1 MLAFLSDCVN
11 TANSAFN
18 RPPVADPAA
27 SVAARLP
34 MLKTLLPFVRPYR
47 GRVLAAAVFLMIAAA
62 TTLVMPVLLKQ
73 VIDAGFGP
81 AIQTGDATS
90 LKITLLW
97 LAVAGVLMAFAGGAR
112 FYTVSW
118 LGERVVSDIR
128 RAVYARLLSQ
138 PPQFFESVKTGEV
151 LSRLTTDTT
160 LIQTLV
166 GSSLSM
172 GLRNAILLVGSVLML
187 LISHTRTTLL
197 VLVMIAAMVAIVL
210 LFSRRVRKL
219 SRSSQDR
226 VADISS
232 VAGETLNAMSTVQA
246 NVQEARERERFF
258 ERVEEAFSTGMKRSR
273 VRAMLIV
280 FVMLAFLAGL
290 LWGVWDGG
298 MAVVRGETTVGA
310 LSQFFIYA
318 LMVGSGAAVMAE
330 VWGDVQRAAG
340 ASERLVELLDAR
352 PSIADPLAALPA
364 PIPSGG
370 ASVVFE
376 NIDFIYPARPE
387 RTVLHH
393 VSFSVQPGERVA
405 LVGPSGAGKTTVF
418 ALLQRFY
425 DPVTGH
431 IRIDG
436 VHTAQLK
443 LADLRGLFSMVPQ
456 EPVIFSDNAIEN
468 IRYGRPD
475 ATQAQ
480 VIEAAKAAQAHDFIA
495 ALPDG
500 YNTYLGER
508 GVRLSGGQKQR
519 LAIARAILR
528 DAPILLLDEATSAL
542 DAESERLVQQA
553 LQAAMIGR
561 TTLVIAHRLATIRS
575 CDRILVFEHGR
586 IVEQGTHAQLIA
598 QAGLYAKLA
607 ALQSLED

>member
-1 MLAFLSDCVN
+1 
-11 TANSAFN
+11 
-18 RPPVADPAA
+18 
-27 SVAARLP
+27 

-47 GRVLAAAVFLMIAAA
+47 ARVWAAAIFLMIAAT
-62 TTLVMPVLLKQ
+62 TTLLMPVLLKE
-73 VIDAGFGP
+73 VIDAGFAP
-81 AIQTGDATS
+81 AIKTGDASS
-90 LKITLLW
+90 LKLTLLW
-97 LAVAGVLMAFAGGAR
+97 LALAGGLMALAAGAR

-128 RAVYARLLSQ
+128 QAVYARLLQQ
-138 PPQFFESVKTGEV
+138 PPQFFESLKTGEV

-172 GLRNAILLVGSVLML
+172 GLRNAILLLGSILML
-187 LISHTRTTLL
+187 LISHTKTTLL
-197 VLVMIAAMVAIVL
+197 VLVVMTVILGIVL

-246 NVQEARERERFF
+246 NVQEKREQGRFF
-258 ERVEEAFSTGMKRSR
+258 TKVEEAFTTGMKRSR
-273 VRAMLIV
+273 VRALLIV

-298 MAVVRGETTVGA
+298 MAVVRGETTVGS

-318 LMVGSGAAVMAE
+318 LMIGSGSAVMAE

-340 ASERLVELLDAR
+340 ASERLVELLEAQ
-352 PSIADPLAALPA
+352 PSITNPLMALSA
-364 PIPSGG
+364 PSSVGG
-370 ASVVFE
+370 ASVTFE
-376 NIDFIYPARPE
+376 NIDFIYPARPD
-387 RTVLHH
+387 RKVLQRL
-393 VSFSVQPGERVA
+393 SFSIQAGERVA
-405 LVGPSGAGKTTVF
+405 LVGPSGSGKTTVF

-425 DPVTGH
+425 DPTVGH
-431 IRIDG
+431 IRVNDVDI
-436 VHTAQLK
+436 TQLN
-443 LADLRGLFSMVPQ
+443 LAELRGLFSIVPQ
-456 EPVIFSDNAIEN
+456 EPVIFSDNALEN
-468 IRYGRPD
+468 IRYGRPT
-475 ATQAQ
+475 ANQAE
-480 VIEAAKAAQAHDFIA
+480 VIQAAKAAQAHDFIA
-495 ALPDG
+495 TLPEG

-542 DAESERLVQQA
+542 DAESERLVQEA
-553 LQAAMIGR
+553 LQTAMLGR

-586 IVEQGTHAQLIA
+586 IIEEGTHTSLMA

-607 ALQSLED
+607 SLQSLVD

>member
-1 MLAFLSDCVN
+1 
-11 TANSAFN
+11 
-18 RPPVADPAA
+18 
-27 SVAARLP
+27 

-47 GRVLAAAVFLMIAAA
+47 ARVWAAAIFLIIAA
-62 TTLVMPVLLKQ
+62 TTTLLMPVLLKE

-81 AIQTGDATS
+81 AIKTGDASS
-90 LKITLLW
+90 LKLTLLW
-97 LAVAGVLMAFAGGAR
+97 LALAGGLMALAAGAR

-118 LGERVVSDIR
+118 LGERIVSDIR
-128 RAVYARLLSQ
+128 QAVYARLLQQ
-138 PPQFFESVKTGEV
+138 PPQFFESLKTGEV

-172 GLRNAILLVGSVLML
+172 GLRNAILLLGSLLML
-187 LISHTRTTLL
+187 LISHTQTTLL
-197 VLVMIAAMVAIVL
+197 VLVVMTVILGIVL

-246 NVQEARERERFF
+246 NVQEKREQGRFF
-258 ERVEEAFSTGMKRSR
+258 TKVEEAFTTGMKRSR
-273 VRAMLIV
+273 VRALLIV

-298 MAVVRGETTVGA
+298 MAVVRGETTVGT

-318 LMVGSGAAVMAE
+318 LMIGSGSAVMAE

-340 ASERLVELLDAR
+340 ASERLVELLEAQ
-352 PSIADPLAALPA
+352 PSITNPLMALSA
-364 PIPSGG
+364 PSSVGG
-370 ASVVFE
+370 ASVTFE
-376 NIDFIYPARPE
+376 NIDFIYPARPD
-387 RTVLHH
+387 RKVLQRL
-393 VSFSVQPGERVA
+393 SFSIRAGERVA

-425 DPVTGH
+425 DPTVGH
-431 IRIDG
+431 IRVNDVDI
-436 VHTAQLK
+436 TQLK
-443 LADLRGLFSMVPQ
+443 LAELRGLFSIVPQ
-456 EPVIFSDNAIEN
+456 EPVIFSDNALEN
-468 IRYGRPD
+468 IRYGRP
-475 ATQAQ
+475 AASQAE
-480 VIEAAKAAQAHDFIA
+480 VIQAAKAAQAHDFIA
-495 ALPDG
+495 TLPEG

-542 DAESERLVQQA
+542 DAESEGLVQEA
-553 LQAAMIGR
+553 LQTAMLGR

-575 CDRILVFEHGR
+575 CDRILVFEQGR
-586 IVEQGTHAQLIA
+586 IIEEGTHTSLMA

-607 ALQSLED
+607 SLQSLED

>member
-1 MLAFLSDCVN
+1 
-11 TANSAFN
+11 
-18 RPPVADPAA
+18 
-27 SVAARLP
+27 

-47 GRVLAAAVFLMIAAA
+47 ARVWAAAIFLIIAA
-62 TTLVMPVLLKQ
+62 TTTLLMPVLLKE

-81 AIQTGDATS
+81 AIKTGDASS
-90 LKITLLW
+90 LKLTLLW
-97 LAVAGVLMAFAGGAR
+97 LALAGGLMALAAGAR

-118 LGERVVSDIR
+118 LGERIVSDIR
-128 RAVYARLLSQ
+128 QAVYARLLQQ
-138 PPQFFESVKTGEV
+138 PPQFFESLKTGEV

-172 GLRNAILLVGSVLML
+172 GLRNAILLLGSLLML
-187 LISHTRTTLL
+187 LISHTQTTLL
-197 VLVMIAAMVAIVL
+197 VLVVMTVILGIVL

-246 NVQEARERERFF
+246 NVQEKREQGRFF
-258 ERVEEAFSTGMKRSR
+258 TKVEEAFTTGMKRSR
-273 VRAMLIV
+273 VRALLIV

-298 MAVVRGETTVGA
+298 MAVVRGETTVGT

-318 LMVGSGAAVMAE
+318 LMIGSGSAVMAE

-340 ASERLVELLDAR
+340 ASERLVELLEAQ
-352 PSIADPLAALPA
+352 PSITNPLMALSA
-364 PIPSGG
+364 PSSVGG
-370 ASVVFE
+370 ASVTFE
-376 NIDFIYPARPE
+376 NIDFIYPARPD
-387 RTVLHH
+387 RKVLQRL
-393 VSFSVQPGERVA
+393 SFSIRAGERVA

-425 DPVTGH
+425 DPTVGH
-431 IRIDG
+431 IRVNDVDI
-436 VHTAQLK
+436 TQLK
-443 LADLRGLFSMVPQ
+443 LAELRGLFSIVPQ
-456 EPVIFSDNAIEN
+456 EPVIFSDNALEN
-468 IRYGRPD
+468 IRYGRP
-475 ATQAQ
+475 AASQAE
-480 VIEAAKAAQAHDFIA
+480 VIQAAKAAQAHDFIA
-495 ALPDG
+495 TLPEG

-542 DAESERLVQQA
+542 DAESEGLVQEA
-553 LQAAMIGR
+553 LQTAMLGR
-561 TTLVIAHRLATIRS
+561 TTIVIAHRLATIRS

-586 IVEQGTHAQLIA
+586 IIEEGTHTSLMA

-607 ALQSLED
+607 SLQSLVD

>member
-1 MLAFLSDCVN
+1 
-11 TANSAFN
+11 
-18 RPPVADPAA
+18 
-27 SVAARLP
+27 

-47 GRVLAAAVFLMIAAA
+47 TRVWAAAIFLIIAAA
-62 TTLVMPVLLKQ
+62 TTLLMPVLLKE

-81 AIQTGDATS
+81 AIKTGDASS
-90 LKITLLW
+90 LKLTLIW
-97 LAVAGVLMAFAGGAR
+97 LALAGVLMALAAGAR
-112 FYTVSW
+112 FYMVSW
-118 LGERVVSDIR
+118 LGERIVSDIR
-128 RAVYARLLSQ
+128 QAVYARLLQQ
-138 PPQFFESVKTGEV
+138 PPQFFESLKTGEV

-172 GLRNAILLVGSVLML
+172 GLRNAILLFGSVVML
-187 LISHTRTTLL
+187 LISHTKTTLL
-197 VLVMIAAMVAIVL
+197 VLMVMTAIIGIVL

-246 NVQEARERERFF
+246 NVQEKREQERFF
-258 ERVEEAFSTGMKRSR
+258 AKVEEAFTTGMKRSR
-273 VRAMLIV
+273 VRALLIV

-298 MAVVRGETTVGA
+298 MAVVRGETTVGT

-318 LMVGSGAAVMAE
+318 LMIGSGSAVMAE

-340 ASERLVELLDAR
+340 ASERLVELLEAK
-352 PSIADPLAALPA
+352 PSITNPVVALSA
-364 PIPSGG
+364 PKTVGG
-370 ASVVFE
+370 ASVAFE

-387 RTVLHH
+387 RKVLQHL
-393 VSFSVQPGERVA
+393 SFKIQAGEHVA

-425 DPVTGH
+425 DPAAGH
-431 IRIDG
+431 IRIND
-436 VHTAQLK
+436 VAIAQLK
-443 LADLRGLFSMVPQ
+443 LAELRSLFSMVPQ
-456 EPVIFSDNAIEN
+456 EPVIFSDNALEN
-468 IRYGRPD
+468 IRYSRPG
-475 ATQAQ
+475 ASQEQ
-480 VIEAAKAAQAHDFIA
+480 VIEAAKAAQAHDFIV

-553 LQAAMIGR
+553 LQTAMRGR

-575 CDRILVFEHGR
+575 CDRILVFEQGR
-586 IVEQGTHAQLIA
+586 IVEQGTHAMLMA

-607 ALQSLED
+607 SLQKLED

>member
-1 MLAFLSDCVN
+1 
-11 TANSAFN
+11 
-18 RPPVADPAA
+18 
-27 SVAARLP
+27 

-47 GRVLAAAVFLMIAAA
+47 TRVWAAAIFLIIAAA
-62 TTLVMPVLLKQ
+62 TTLLMPVLLKE

-81 AIQTGDATS
+81 AIKTGDASS
-90 LKITLLW
+90 LKLTLIW
-97 LAVAGVLMAFAGGAR
+97 LALAGVLMALAAGAR
-112 FYTVSW
+112 FYMVSW
-118 LGERVVSDIR
+118 LGERIVSDIR
-128 RAVYARLLSQ
+128 QAVYARLLQQ
-138 PPQFFESVKTGEV
+138 PPQFFESLKTGEV

-172 GLRNAILLVGSVLML
+172 GLRNAILLFGSVVML
-187 LISHTRTTLL
+187 LISHTKTTLL
-197 VLVMIAAMVAIVL
+197 VLMVMTAIIGIVL

-246 NVQEARERERFF
+246 NVQEKREQERFF
-258 ERVEEAFSTGMKRSR
+258 AKVEEAFTTGMKRSR
-273 VRAMLIV
+273 VRALLIV

-298 MAVVRGETTVGA
+298 MAVVRGETTVGT

-318 LMVGSGAAVMAE
+318 LMIGSGSAVMAE

-340 ASERLVELLDAR
+340 ASERLVELLEAK
-352 PSIADPLAALPA
+352 PSITNPVVALSA
-364 PIPSGG
+364 PKTVGG
-370 ASVVFE
+370 ASVAFE

-387 RTVLHH
+387 RKVLQHL
-393 VSFSVQPGERVA
+393 SFKIQAGEHVA

-425 DPVTGH
+425 DPAAGH
-431 IRIDG
+431 IRIND
-436 VHTAQLK
+436 VAIAQLK
-443 LADLRGLFSMVPQ
+443 LAELRSLFSMVPQ
-456 EPVIFSDNAIEN
+456 EPVIFSDNALEN
-468 IRYGRPD
+468 IRYSRPG
-475 ATQAQ
+475 ASQEQ
-480 VIEAAKAAQAHDFIA
+480 VIEAAKAAQAHDFIV

-519 LAIARAILR
+519 LAIARAILG

-553 LQAAMIGR
+553 LQTAMRGR

-575 CDRILVFEHGR
+575 CDRILVFEQGR
-586 IVEQGTHAQLIA
+586 IVEQGTHATLIA

-607 ALQSLED
+607 SLQKLED

>member
-1 MLAFLSDCVN
+1 
-11 TANSAFN
+11 
-18 RPPVADPAA
+18 
-27 SVAARLP
+27 

-47 GRVLAAAVFLMIAAA
+47 ARVWAAAIFLIIAA
-62 TTLVMPVLLKQ
+62 TTTLLMPVLLKE

-81 AIQTGDATS
+81 AIKTGDASS
-90 LKITLLW
+90 LKLTLLW
-97 LAVAGVLMAFAGGAR
+97 LALAGGLMALAAGAR

-118 LGERVVSDIR
+118 LGERIVSDIR
-128 RAVYARLLSQ
+128 QAVYARLLQQ
-138 PPQFFESVKTGEV
+138 PPQFFESLKTGEV

-172 GLRNAILLVGSVLML
+172 GLRNAILLLGSLLML
-187 LISHTRTTLL
+187 LISHTQTTLL
-197 VLVMIAAMVAIVL
+197 VLVVMTVILGIVL

-246 NVQEARERERFF
+246 NVQEKREQGRFF
-258 ERVEEAFSTGMKRSR
+258 TKVEEAFTTGMKRSR
-273 VRAMLIV
+273 VRALLIV

-298 MAVVRGETTVGA
+298 MAVVRGETTVGT

-318 LMVGSGAAVMAE
+318 LMIGSGSAVMAE

-340 ASERLVELLDAR
+340 ASERLVELLEAQ
-352 PSIADPLAALPA
+352 PSITNPLMALSA
-364 PIPSGG
+364 PSSVGG
-370 ASVVFE
+370 ASVTFE
-376 NIDFIYPARPE
+376 NIDFIYPARPD
-387 RTVLHH
+387 RKVLQRL
-393 VSFSVQPGERVA
+393 SFSIRAGERVA

-425 DPVTGH
+425 DPTVGH
-431 IRIDG
+431 IRVNDVDI
-436 VHTAQLK
+436 TQLK
-443 LADLRGLFSMVPQ
+443 LAELRGLFSIVPQ
-456 EPVIFSDNAIEN
+456 EPVIFSDNALEN
-468 IRYGRPD
+468 IRYGRP
-475 ATQAQ
+475 AASQAE
-480 VIEAAKAAQAHDFIA
+480 VIQAAKAAQAHDFIA
-495 ALPDG
+495 TLPEG

-542 DAESERLVQQA
+542 DAESEGLVQEA
-553 LQAAMIGR
+553 LQTAMLGR

-586 IVEQGTHAQLIA
+586 IIEEGTHTSLMA

-607 ALQSLED
+607 SLQSLVD

>member
-1 MLAFLSDCVN
+1 
-11 TANSAFN
+11 
-18 RPPVADPAA
+18 
-27 SVAARLP
+27 

-47 GRVLAAAVFLMIAAA
+47 TRVWAAAIFLIIAAA
-62 TTLVMPVLLKQ
+62 TTLLMPVLLKE

-81 AIQTGDATS
+81 AIKTGDASS
-90 LKITLLW
+90 LKLTLIW
-97 LAVAGVLMAFAGGAR
+97 LALAGVLMALAAGAR
-112 FYTVSW
+112 FYMVSW
-118 LGERVVSDIR
+118 LGERIVSDIR
-128 RAVYARLLSQ
+128 QAVYARLLQQ
-138 PPQFFESVKTGEV
+138 PPQFFESLKTGEV

-172 GLRNAILLVGSVLML
+172 GLRNAILLFGSVVML
-187 LISHTRTTLL
+187 LISHTKTTLL
-197 VLVMIAAMVAIVL
+197 VLMVMTAIIGIVL

-246 NVQEARERERFF
+246 NVQEKREQERFF
-258 ERVEEAFSTGMKRSR
+258 AKVEEAFTTGMKRSR
-273 VRAMLIV
+273 VRALLIV

-298 MAVVRGETTVGA
+298 MAVVRGETTVGT

-318 LMVGSGAAVMAE
+318 LMIGSGSAVMAE

-340 ASERLVELLDAR
+340 ASERLVELLEAK
-352 PSIADPLAALPA
+352 PSITNPVVALSA
-364 PIPSGG
+364 PKTVGG
-370 ASVVFE
+370 ASVAFE

-387 RTVLHH
+387 RKVLQHL
-393 VSFSVQPGERVA
+393 SFKIQAGEHVA

-425 DPVTGH
+425 DPAAGH
-431 IRIDG
+431 IRIND
-436 VHTAQLK
+436 VAIAQLK
-443 LADLRGLFSMVPQ
+443 LAELRSLFSMVPQ
-456 EPVIFSDNAIEN
+456 EPVIFSDNALEN
-468 IRYGRPD
+468 IRYSRPG
-475 ATQAQ
+475 ASQEQ
-480 VIEAAKAAQAHDFIA
+480 VIEAAKAAQAHDFIV

-553 LQAAMIGR
+553 LQTAMRGR

-575 CDRILVFEHGR
+575 CDRILVFEQGR
-586 IVEQGTHAQLIA
+586 IVEQGTHATLIA

-607 ALQSLED
+607 SLQKLED